1 MKFRIIRRSLL
12 IRIAFVCAFS
22 AAYCSASF
30 AEQRYEVV
38 PLNPGFEF
46 GSEKALILDT
56 VAGHMWI
63 WVESPAVGQREG
75 GRYVIYQGQLEPGRK
90 MGDIIVEQ
98 HWAPDQELPK
108 KKYFSPAGIHRR
120 FLRAVQQRCLL
131 SEKP

>member
-1 MKFRIIRRSLL
+1 MKLRIIRRSML
-12 IRIAFVCAFS
+12 IRIAMGCALWVG
-22 AAYCSASF
+22 YCSTSC
-30 AEQRYEVV
+30 AEQRYQVV

-63 WVESPAVGQREG
+63 WVESPAVGQRDG

-98 HWAPDQELPK
+98 HWAPGK
-108 KKYFSPAGIHRR
+108 KQ
-120 FLRAVQQRCLL
+120 L
-131 SEKP
+131 E